1 VTSFTRLMMAVLSL
15 APVAVRAAEPPC
27 LAASDA
33 AAIVAYGLPAALEGA
48 RKTCQGKLG
57 EDAFL
62 RSAKGAAYI
71 EGFKSAKPALWPK
84 AKPALANLVAVGSSQ
99 AAGVIQY
106 LPDPLQQQM
115 VDAMVSGVVAEKFPA
130 ERCTVLN
137 RSVALLSPLPP
148 LAMAEAISMVAGL
161 GAQLGERN
169 AGRIRIGKIAIC
181 P

>member
-1 VTSFTRLMMAVLSL
+1 VRHFARLLMATITLL
-15 APVAVRAAEPPC
+15 PAVAQAAEAPC
-27 LAASDA
+27 LASADA

-48 RKTCQGKLG
+48 RKTCQNKLG

-71 EGFKSAKPALWPK
+71 EGFKAAKPALWPK

-99 AAGVIQY
+99 AAAVVTY
-106 LPDPLQQQM
+106 LPDVLQQQM

-130 ERCTVLN
+130 ERCATLN